1 MAIHKISFN
10 ISIPNTTSS
19 TGSTAIDRES
29 KNLQNQLTSK
39 QQRLKQL
46 SSDSEMSAEE
56 KAKERQELQ
65 QQIAE
70 LNRKLR
76 MEHMEQTEEEKKATK
91 EQKEKALQK
100 KELLEEVTSKPQ
112 KETESAE
119 KESMKMPDSVL
130 SVQDMQRMFATDSL
144 LQQDRV
150 RASIDRKKE
159 GRADV
164 LEAEI
169 ALDSLYGSDTEAKR
183 EEVSGLRRQGAFQEE
198 IQKIG
203 EKQESDA
210 AKTIPKII
218 IREK

>member
-10 ISIPNTTSS
+10 INIPNTTSS
-19 TGSTAIDRES
+19 TGSAAIDRES

-46 SSDSEMSAEE
+46 SSDSKMSAEE

-76 MEHMEQTEEEKKATK
+76 MEHMEQTEEEKKAAK
-91 EQKEKALQK
+91 EQEEKALQK

-119 KESMKMPDSVL
+119 KESVKMPDM

-150 RASIDRKKE
+150 RASVDRKKE
-159 GRADV
+159 SRADV

-169 ALDSLYGSDTEAKR
+169 ALDSIYGSDTKAKR